1 MRPLW
6 PFLAGGA
13 ITWYYIAKIQHMGVS
28 SECTYLF
35 LSPYLVFM
43 LTWDAAPEA
52 LKDPKNPYAPS
63 IAKQQQQAHH

>member
-1 MRPLW
+1 MFGFRAWPTPVMRPLW

-13 ITWYYIAKIQHMGVS
+13 ITWYYVAKIQHMGVS
-28 SECTYLF
+28 T
-35 LSPYLVFM
+35 
-43 LTWDAAPEA
+43 PEA